1 MVRHGSTCA
10 CLPRALGG
18 RGAERHFGSTRL
30 RSWESWL
37 NRLRVMRPLGSIPPH
52 VERSPPTTPGIA
64 QNARPGVQKLCRLR
78 VLVRTFGLVL
88 EPERQRPSNGPACE
102 RRQRRPRGT
111 PLPEQR
117 LPRASQRRT
126 ALGDGR
132 LPVGSLEHV
141 EVAAHH
147 GQCLIRGGADQAG
160 RGHDRNADSGD
171 GCQATAARWPRPRL
185 CPNVLTANAD

>member
-1 MVRHGSTCA
+1 MFPRQYFLDNEKFSQH
-10 CLPRALGG
+10 LPFYNNSG
-18 RGAERHFGSTRL
+18 R
-30 RSWESWL
+30 
-37 NRLRVMRPLGSIPPH
+37 V
-52 VERSPPTTPGIA
+52 
-64 QNARPGVQKLCRLR
+64 
-78 VLVRTFGLVL
+78 
-88 EPERQRPSNGPACE
+88 
-102 RRQRRPRGT
+102 
-111 PLPEQR
+111 EQR